1 MEEDRANIIIK
12 IITAIAVAALLIAC
26 LTSCKTKTV
35 VVTEYKERKVEV
47 RVRDTA
53 IITAADSASV
63 RALLHCD
70 SAYNVVVDEL
80 TAFQGGRIKADVQV
94 APLINETSKTQPTK
108 TLLITCK
115 EDSLRTIIYMQ
126 DSIIS
131 DLSQQTKT
139 IEVPRERSGYDR
151 FVSGLVLGYSYTT
164 AADSSIWGVRQ
175 DTSDKALHGDN
186 KGVVQMVII

>member
-1 MEEDRANIIIK
+1 MRRIDDIDK
-12 IITAIAVAALLIAC
+12 IVLAFFIAAIVLCAIL

-35 VVTEYKERKVEV
+35 IVTEYKERKVEV

-53 IITAADSASV
+53 IVTAADSASV

-80 TAFQGGRIKADVQV
+80 TALQGGRIKADVQV
-94 APLINETSKTQPTK
+94 APLTNETSKTQPTK

-115 EDSLRTIIYMQ
+115 EDSLRTIIHMQ

-131 DLSQQTKT
+131 DLTQQSQTVY
-139 IEVPRERSGYDR
+139 VPRERNGYDK
-151 FVSGLVLGYSYTT
+151 FVSGWFWVTAILLLLIVAFWICDKIPATKPYT
-164 AADSSIWGVRQ
+164 AII
-175 DTSDKALHGDN
+175 
-186 KGVVQMVII
+186 KGLFKWL